1 MVDDVVIDDVS
12 KIDERADQAPKGPR
26 VISVFGFG
34 KYSSTDIFYDFG
46 FESRNIGRRIFQ
58 NEYFS
63 PIFIIGLQ
71 RLQKTEKLA
80 TEDGYSKKKEGPC
93 HIVSGPSKT

>member
-1 MVDDVVIDDVS
+1 M
-12 KIDERADQAPKGPR
+12 IDERADQAQKVPR

-34 KYSSTDIFYDFG
+34 KYPSTDIFYDIG
-46 FESRNIGRRIFQ
+46 FESRNIGRWIFQ

-63 PIFIIGLQ
+63 PLYVIGLQ

-80 TEDGYSKKKEGPC
+80 TEDGYSIKKEG
-93 HIVSGPSKT
+93 KTVQ